1 MARKGT
7 RKQAPPSKRQP
18 LPSALPPEERPVGQL
33 VAEALRLYG
42 RRFWPSLALGLPI
55 ALLDLALPEL
65 SRAGRVLFTLTIGG
79 LLVTI
84 SYISGTAIAAGR
96 RPTAASFGVAL
107 AVGFLVFLPF
117 PVLLAFLVLPALA
130 WLALFGLA
138 VPAAIVEER
147 GFADALRRGY
157 RLGRAD
163 YVHALGSL
171 AALAIVYFLTRLTL
185 YVVLHGANETG
196 ERTAAFLA
204 DLVLT
209 PILFLGAGLL
219 YFDQA
224 ARLESGRPRSRRSR
238 DADIHHAL
246 EPHGPG
252 RADAEGEPRPAARG
266 ES

>member
-1 MARKGT
+1 M
-7 RKQAPPSKRQP
+7 PPP
-18 LPSALPPEERPVGQL
+18 LPPASRPVGQL
-33 VAEALRLYG
+33 VAETLRLYG
-42 RRFWPSLALGLPI
+42 RRFWACLALGMPI

-65 SRAGRVLFTLTIGG
+65 SKSGRVLFTFTVGG
-79 LLVTI
+79 VLLTI
-84 SYISGTAIAAGR
+84 SYIAGAAIAAGR
-96 RPTAASFGVAL
+96 RPTRRSFAVAL
-107 AVGFLVFLPF
+107 ATGFLIFLPF
-117 PVLLAFLVLPALA
+117 PVLVAFLALPALA
-130 WLALFGLA
+130 WLALVGLA
-138 VPAAIVEER
+138 VPAAVVEER
-147 GFADALRRGY
+147 GFVDALRRGY

-171 AALAIVYFLTRLTL
+171 AALGIVYFLTRLML

-224 ARLESGRPRSRRSR
+224 ARLESGRPRSRRSH
-238 DADIHHAL
+238 DADLNHAV
-246 EPHGPG
+246 EPHRPG

-266 ES
+266 EP

>member
-1 MARKGT
+1 
-7 RKQAPPSKRQP
+7 
-18 LPSALPPEERPVGQL
+18 VGQL

-42 RRFWPSLALGLPI
+42 SRFWPALALGLPI

-65 SRAGRVLFTLTIGG
+65 SRGGRVLFTFTAGG
-79 LLVTI
+79 LLLTV
-84 SYISGTAIAAGR
+84 SYIGGVAIATGR
-96 RPTAASFGVAL
+96 RPTARSFAVAMV
-107 AVGFLVFLPF
+107 VGFLIFLPF
-117 PVLLAFLVLPALA
+117 PVLLAFFVLPAVG
-130 WLALFGLA
+130 WLALVGLA
-138 VPAAIVEER
+138 VPAAVVEER
-147 GFADALRRGY
+147 GLTDAVRRGY

-185 YVVLHGANETG
+185 YIVLHGANETG

-224 ARLESGRPRSRRSR
+224 ARLESGGQRSRRSR
-238 DADIHHAL
+238 DADVHHAVEL
-246 EPHGPG
+246 DRPG

-266 ES
+266 EP